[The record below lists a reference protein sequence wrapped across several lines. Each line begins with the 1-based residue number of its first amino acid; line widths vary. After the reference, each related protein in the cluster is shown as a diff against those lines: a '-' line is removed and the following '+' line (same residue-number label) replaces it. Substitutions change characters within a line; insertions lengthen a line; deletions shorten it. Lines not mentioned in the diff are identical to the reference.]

1 MGHGITTKDTFGFS
15 GKPGWHGLGQ
25 AFPEGTVSAV
35 EGIKAIGM
43 DWGDALLPVYA
54 TLPDGTRIEAKEHR
68 AHVRMDNGELLGV
81 VGEGYKSISNHDLAM
96 FADSLAGDDAVAHLE
111 TAGTLFGGK
120 RVFILLRMP
129 QTIEVNNGDIVL
141 PYMCLSNGHG
151 GFASFNVYPTSIRVE
166 CNNKLQMS
174 ERDLG
179 RALLPHW
186 RFAERKKL
194 AQARALLGL
203 AQKEMR
209 TFEAQCKALSQQNL
223 SLGQIREFMDLAYG
237 MTFGSAPT
245 EEENL
250 KRWNEKKAKVMADWM
265 ARCESEKQTK
275 YGGGGTAWAAI
286 NAYTEWSDH
295 ARGGTWMDNRPAD
308 SRQHSNMFG
317 VSSVGKRK
325 VFDAALAT
333 LL

>member
-1 MGHGITTKDTFGFS
+1 MAHGITMNDTFGFS

-43 DWGDALLPVYA
+43 DWGETLLPVYA

-68 AHVRMDNGELLGV
+68 AHVRLDNGELLGV
-81 VGEGYKSISNHDLAM
+81 VGEGYKSISNHDLAV

-111 TAGTLFGGK
+111 TAGTLFGGR

-141 PYMCLSNGHG
+141 PYICLSNGHG

-174 ERDLG
+174 ERDLAKGARFYHTGDLG
-179 RALLPHW
+179 R
-186 RFAERKKL
+186 KL
-194 AQARALLGL
+194 AQARTIIGL

-265 ARCESEKQTK
+265 ARCEGEKQTK
-275 YGGGGTAWAAI
+275 FGGGGTAWAAI

-295 ARGGTWMDNRPAD
+295 ARGGTWMANRPAD

-317 VSSVGKRK
+317 VSAVAKRK
-325 VFDAALAT
+325 IFDTALAT